1 MMNKRRIFYLIT
13 ALVISSAVG
22 CGKSDTNEEAEVGSS
37 NSNSEVSVE
46 ASIDSSDSE
55 EATGAES
62 ETAPVIADDDFS
74 NLYSEA
80 KECPNAENFEGKWYT
95 GTHSSVSGDM
105 TITDQNEKG
114 FHFAGFFSYYLN
126 SGEAEGDAVFVKDN
140 VAVYKY
146 PEEEDEY
153 LGFVMD
159 GDTMHVV
166 QKGILGMGMN
176 VSAQGEYSQKE
187 PEYVNAD
194 IINKAYTE
202 SQLSEIKKMIG
213 DDEVYDDYFKFG
225 TEIGAVDYKDTET
238 KTGEKCRVVDC
249 IVPTYGVEYKAV
261 MTDSGKIY
269 LSLNV
274 GGEGDKL
281 YTNDSEYTEKTV
293 PETVEE

>member
-1 MMNKRRIFYLIT
+1 
-13 ALVISSAVG
+13 
-22 CGKSDTNEEAEVGSS
+22 
-37 NSNSEVSVE
+37 
-46 ASIDSSDSE
+46 
-55 EATGAES
+55 
-62 ETAPVIADDDFS
+62 
-74 NLYSEA
+74 
-80 KECPNAENFEGKWYT
+80 
-95 GTHSSVSGDM
+95 
-105 TITDQNEKG
+105 
-114 FHFAGFFSYYLN
+114 
-126 SGEAEGDAVFVKDN
+126 
-140 VAVYKY
+140 
-146 PEEEDEY
+146 
-153 LGFVMD
+153 MD

-225 TEIGAVDYKDTET
+225 TEIGVVDYKDTET

-249 IVPTYGVEYKAV
+249 IVPTYATYGVEYKAV

>member
-1 MMNKRRIFYLIT
+1 
-13 ALVISSAVG
+13 
-22 CGKSDTNEEAEVGSS
+22 
-37 NSNSEVSVE
+37 
-46 ASIDSSDSE
+46 
-55 EATGAES
+55 
-62 ETAPVIADDDFS
+62 
-74 NLYSEA
+74 
-80 KECPNAENFEGKWYT
+80 
-95 GTHSSVSGDM
+95 
-105 TITDQNEKG
+105 
-114 FHFAGFFSYYLN
+114 
-126 SGEAEGDAVFVKDN
+126 
-140 VAVYKY
+140 
-146 PEEEDEY
+146 
-153 LGFVMD
+153 MD
-159 GDTMHVV
+159 GDTMNVV

-176 VSAQGEYSQKE
+176 VSAQGEYSQNE

-249 IVPTYGVEYKAV
+249 IVLTYGVEYKAV

-281 YTNDSEYTEKTV
+281 YTNDSEYTEKNV